1 MLIFAVRTIFNP
13 NLMSKNNKE
22 IRFKNKKT
30 ILWTLFLSFI
40 VLLPNIFFA
49 FYGNDFAK
57 AFFLKPVFYLVI
69 SIFLFLMPALFLKMR
84 TFFLFQG
91 IFVILAPLEIAH
103 IFLNRM
109 PVTTAFLLSIV
120 DTDWNES
127 TELLSSLIIPL
138 LCLLVYCFFYFFIT
152 IKKIENVVL
161 FRSLKAR
168 LYFIVAFVFVVLA
181 GYTVFSINW
190 HHIKYNKFDK
200 ETFKLANEHFL
211 IKSYSITPYPYGFL
225 ATLYKVYTTKRD
237 IGNGREKIQSF
248 YFHAQKQEPVD
259 DREVYV
265 FVIGETGRYDSYS
278 INGYQRET
286 SPLLS
291 KTKNLISYSDLFSE
305 ANITSSSVQ
314 IILTRASA
322 KDYKRAFVE
331 KSFVDAFKEAGFK
344 TYWIANQSASNSFIR
359 RISKDADDEFFMPI
373 DFESD
378 NNYDEKLWNFFSE
391 ILKKGDKKVLIVLH
405 TLGSHFRY
413 NFRYPLSYEVF
424 KPSLRGSFDYNMIS
438 VKNKQMFIN
447 AYDNSILYTD
457 FFLATT
463 IQKLDSLNAVS
474 ALVYVADH
482 GENLFDTPENIVFH
496 GGSKFTKYDLHV
508 PFFVWTS
515 DKYNLQYPEKEENL
529 IQNKDKRLTS
539 DCIFYSFL
547 DMADITFPEQDLSK
561 SIASEQLK
569 EDSVRYMV
577 NTNMEVQKGF

>member
-1 MLIFAVRTIFNP
+1 MLIFAVQTALK
-13 NLMSKNNKE
+13 LMNKYSKE
-22 IRFKNKKT
+22 IRFRNKKT
-30 ILWTLFLSFI
+30 ILWILFLSFV
-40 VLLPNIFFA
+40 VLLPNIFLA
-49 FYGNDFAK
+49 YYGNEFAK
-57 AFFLKPVFYLVI
+57 SFFLKPVFYLVI
-69 SIFLFLMPALFLKMR
+69 SVFLFLTPALFLKMR
-84 TFFLFQG
+84 TFFLLQG

-109 PVTTAFLLSIV
+109 PVTTAFLLSIA

-127 TELLSSLIIPL
+127 TELLSSLIIPI
-138 LCLLVYCFFYFFIT
+138 LCLLVFCFFYFFIA
-152 IKKIENVVL
+152 IKKIENVFL

-168 LYFIVAFVFVVLA
+168 LYFIAAFAFVVLA

-200 ETFKLANEHFL
+200 ETFKVANEHFL

-237 IGNGREKIQSF
+237 IENGRAKIQSF
-248 YFHAQKQEPVD
+248 YFHAKKQEPVD
-259 DREVYV
+259 EREVYV
-265 FVIGETGRYDSYS
+265 FVIGETGRYNSYS

-322 KDYKRAFVE
+322 NDYKRAFVE

-391 ILKKGDKKVLIVLH
+391 VLKKGDKKVLIVLH

-438 VKNKQMFIN
+438 VKNKEMFIN
-447 AYDNSILYTD
+447 TYDNSILYTD
-457 FFLATT
+457 YFLATT
-463 IQKLDSLNAVS
+463 IQKIDSLNAVS

-496 GGSKFTKYDLHV
+496 GGSKFTPYDLHV

-515 DKYNLQYPEKEENL
+515 DKYNLQYPGKEENL
-529 IQNKDKRLTS
+529 IGNKDKRLTS

-547 DMADITFPEQDLSK
+547 DMAGITFPEQDLSK

-569 EDSVRYMV
+569 EDSVRYMI

>member
-1 MLIFAVRTIFNP
+1 MLI
-13 NLMSKNNKE
+13 
-22 IRFKNKKT
+22 
-30 ILWTLFLSFI
+30 LSFI
-40 VLLPNIFFA
+40 VLLPNIFLA
-49 FYGNDFAK
+49 CYGNDFAK
-57 AFFLKPVFYLVI
+57 FYFFKTIAYLIV
-69 SIFLFLMPALFLKMR
+69 SVFLFLVPALFLKMR

-91 IFVILAPLEIAH
+91 IFVLLAPLEIVH
-103 IFLNRM
+103 IYMNRM
-109 PVTTAFLLSIV
+109 SVTPAFLLSIV

-127 TELLSSLIIPL
+127 TELLASLIIPI
-138 LCLLVYCFFYFFIT
+138 LCVVVFWIFYFFIT
-152 IKKIENVVL
+152 IKKINNIHL
-161 FRSLKAR
+161 FHSLKSR
-168 LYFIVAFVFVVLA
+168 IYFVCVFAFILLG
-181 GYTVFSINW
+181 GYSYYFYTW
-190 HHIKYNKFDK
+190 HHLGTDK
-200 ETFKLANEHFL
+200 REMFKLANER
-211 IKSYSITPYPYGFL
+211 IMMKSYSITPYPYGFIIN
-225 ATLYKVYTTKRD
+225 LYKVYTTQRD
-237 IGNGREKIQSF
+237 IKNGWKKIQNF
-248 YFHAQKQEPVD
+248 DFHAQKKEPVD
-259 DREVYV
+259 EREVYV
-265 FVIGETGRYDSYS
+265 FVIGETGRYNSYS

-305 ANITSSSVQ
+305 ANITSSSLS

-322 KDYKRAFVE
+322 RDYNRAFVE

-344 TYWIANQSASNSFIR
+344 TYWIANQSANNSFIR

-378 NNYDEKLWNFFSE
+378 NNYDEKLWTFFSE

-413 NFRYPLSYEVF
+413 NFRYPPSYEVF
-424 KPSLRGSFDYNMIS
+424 KPSLKGSFDYKMIS
-438 VKNKQMFIN
+438 VKNKEMFIN
-447 AYDNSILYTD
+447 TYDNSILYTD

-474 ALVYVADH
+474 AFAYVADH

-496 GGSKFTKYDLHV
+496 GGSKFTEYDLHV

-515 DKYNLQYPEKEENL
+515 DKYNREYPEKEENL
-529 IQNKDKRLTS
+529 IRNKDKRLTS

-547 DMADITFPEQDLSK
+547 DMADITFPEQNLSK

-569 EDSVRYMV
+569 EDSIRYMI